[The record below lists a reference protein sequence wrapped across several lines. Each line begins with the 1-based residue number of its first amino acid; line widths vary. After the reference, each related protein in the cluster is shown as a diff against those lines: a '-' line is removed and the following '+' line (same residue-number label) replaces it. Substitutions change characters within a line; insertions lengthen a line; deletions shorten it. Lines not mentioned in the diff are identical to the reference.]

1 MTEQHTI
8 KSIEC
13 DSCGWET
20 TELVETDAYART
32 PGHGPFT
39 PDNEKTWGWLCIVC
53 RSTFAGNAYC
63 YPNQYENKE
72 LFVTIAWGIN
82 YLADQINKKE

>member
-1 MTEQHTI
+1 MTEPHTP
-8 KSIEC
+8 KSDEC

-32 PGHGPFT
+32 RGHGPFT
-39 PDNEKTWGWLCIVC
+39 PDNEKSWAWLCVVC
-53 RSTFAGNAYC
+53 QNTFAGNAYC

-72 LFVTIAWGIN
+72 VLATIAWGIN
-82 YLADQINKKE
+82 YLADKMDRE